1 VNESLNQNVERDTN
15 TAMHRCIYLL
25 SLTLA
30 VLGGGC
36 LHVKMDPIQ
45 VNAVV
50 DVNVKVEREV
60 AGLLSDIYGNS
71 ATIKVP
77 NSSDR

>member
-1 VNESLNQNVERDTN
+1 MRPRL
-15 TAMHRCIYLL
+15 CLICLL
-25 SLTLA
+25 AAS
-30 VLGGGC
+30 LGGGC

-60 AGLLSDIYGNS
+60 AGLLSDIYGDS

-77 NSSDR
+77 TSSSR

>member
-1 VNESLNQNVERDTN
+1 
-15 TAMHRCIYLL
+15 MYLL
-25 SLTLA
+25 A
-30 VLGGGC
+30 AGLGGGC

-60 AGLLSDIYGNS
+60 AGLLSDIYGDS
-71 ATIKVP
+71 STIKVP
-77 NSSDR
+77 TSSSR